1 MAISGN
7 GSPPQ
12 PNGHVERA
20 LTVAVDATPLRGA
33 RTGVGQFCQGLL
45 EALGR
50 RYDVDAGAFALSRHG
65 RAGIE
70 GLLPPGVK
78 ALGWAGP
85 GVPGRVLNASWA
97 RWPFPP
103 AELYTGTAQVVHG
116 TNFVVPPA
124 RRAAMVVS
132 VHDLTPLH
140 FPEWC
145 RPAARAY
152 PALVKKAVSR
162 GAWVHADSGFV
173 AQEVTEMLGVPAERV
188 RTVYLGVPPLHAGAR
203 LRPGLPEWVTSYI
216 LAIGTVEP
224 RKDLPTLV
232 RAFGRVAG
240 GRSGL
245 ALVIAGSEG
254 WGGTELDEAV
264 AACPARDRV
273 LRLGWVDDEARDALT
288 TGATVFAYPSRYEGF
303 GLPPLHAM
311 SAGAPVVAGDC
322 GALREVLGDAAR
334 LVPPGDA
341 DALADALAGLLD
353 HPDQRL
359 DLARRGLERAA
370 RYTWEACADG
380 IISLYREAAAARGA
394 AQPAR

>member
-1 MAISGN
+1 MSE
-7 GSPPQ
+7 S
-12 PNGHVERA
+12 NGHAERA

-45 EALGR
+45 EVLGHR
-50 RYDVDAGAFALSRHG
+50 DDVDVGAFALSRHG

-70 GLLPPGVK
+70 GLLPPGVR
-78 ALGWAGP
+78 ALGWPGP
-85 GVPGRVLNASWA
+85 GIFGRALNASWA

-103 AELYTGTAQVVHG
+103 GELFSGRAEVVHG
-116 TNFVVPPA
+116 TNFVVPPS

-322 GALREVLGDAAR
+322 GALREVLGAAAR

-341 DALADALAGLLD
+341 AALAAALAGLLA

>member
-1 MAISGN
+1 M
-7 GSPPQ
+7 
-12 PNGHVERA
+12 
-20 LTVAVDATPLRGA
+20 
-33 RTGVGQFCQGLL
+33 GQFCQGLL

-50 RYDVDAGAFALSRHG
+50 RDDVEVGAFALSRHG

-70 GLLPPGVK
+70 GLLPPGVR
-78 ALGWAGP
+78 ALGWPGP
-85 GVPGRVLNASWA
+85 GIPGRVLNASWA

-103 AELYTGTAQVVHG
+103 AELYAGRAEVVHG
-116 TNFVVPPA
+116 TNFVVPPS

-140 FPEWC
+140 FPQWC

-162 GAWVHADSGFV
+162 GAWVHADSAFV
-173 AQEVTEMLGVPAERV
+173 AQELTDILGVPAERV
-188 RTVYLGVPPLHAGAR
+188 RTVYLGVPPVHAGAR
-203 LRPGLPEWVTSYI
+203 LRSGLPQWVSSYI

-240 GRSGL
+240 GRPGL

-264 AACPARDRV
+264 AACPARDKV

-311 SAGAPVVAGDC
+311 AAGAPVVAGDC
-322 GALREVLGDAAR
+322 GTLREVLGDAAR

-341 DALADALAGLLD
+341 DALADALARLLD
-353 HPDQRL
+353 DPDQRL
-359 DLARRGLERAA
+359 ELSRRGAERAA